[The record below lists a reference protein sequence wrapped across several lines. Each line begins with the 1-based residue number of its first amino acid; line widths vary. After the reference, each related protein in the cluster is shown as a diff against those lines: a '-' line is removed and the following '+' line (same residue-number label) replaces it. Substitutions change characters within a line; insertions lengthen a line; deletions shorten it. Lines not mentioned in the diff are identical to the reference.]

1 MNLAPPLPPELLEQ
15 LPEPL
20 RQVVTV
26 LLGQLEAFQA
36 QVQALQQQNQSLTTE
51 NQLLRQK
58 LDALIRRY
66 FGSPKNESLD
76 PNQLQLLLA
85 GITPPA
91 TPPTP
96 SSQTLAASAPPASPQ
111 SARKPARS
119 GIPDN
124 LPVERIVLLPDEV
137 KAHPEAFRQIDEV
150 VTKELDWEAA
160 KFFWRYYVRPKF
172 VRKEAASAP
181 VGALPPAP
189 QSPIPEKVATA
200 ARDLA
205 QQARIDPPEV
215 FIAALPNR
223 LIEKGLPGVGLL
235 VHLLL
240 SRFEDH
246 LPYYRLEK
254 IFRQRYGVPLARQ
267 SLVDWTEQLAT
278 WLQPIYRQMKVELLA
293 GSYLQAD
300 ETPIRYLDREEPGR
314 SCRGYFWVFSHPQG
328 NVIFEWQTGR
338 DREGPEVFLKDFKGK
353 LQTDGYAA
361 YARLVQDRNAPL
373 VAQGQ
378 PPELLLLACW
388 AHVRRKYFD
397 AKDHDRRA
405 AWFLKQ
411 IGLLYAL
418 EKRLRQQKAGP
429 RLRQA
434 ARAAEAGM
442 ILSRIKRAL
451 DRIGPQV
458 LPQSLLGKAIAY
470 TLERWPELLRYVEH
484 GDVEIDSNKI
494 ENAIRPTA
502 IGKKNFLF
510 VGHPEAGWRS
520 AVIYSILGTCHRYGI
535 NPALYLK
542 DVLTRLPDLK
552 QSQVAELTPRAW
564 AKAHPEARTL
574 PLK

>member
-1 MNLAPPLPPELLEQ
+1 MNLVPPLAPGLLEQ

-20 RQVVTV
+20 RQVVSL
-26 LLGQLEAFQA
+26 LLGQLDAFQA

-58 LDALIRRY
+58 VEGLIRRY
-66 FGSPKNESLD
+66 FGSPKNEGLD

-85 GITPPA
+85 GIT
-91 TPPTP
+91 
-96 SSQTLAASAPPASPQ
+96 ASVAPPAPASQTSATSPPPSSAK

-119 GIPDN
+119 GIPDH
-124 LPVERIVLLPDEV
+124 LPIERIVLLPDEV
-137 KAHPEAFRQIDEV
+137 KADPEAFRQIDEV

-172 VRKEAASAP
+172 VRKTTASTP
-181 VGALPPAP
+181 VADVALPTRSA
-189 QSPIPEKVATA
+189 IPEKVSCV
-200 ARDLA
+200 ARELA

-215 FIAALPNR
+215 FIATLPNR

-235 VHLLL
+235 IHLLL

-267 SLVDWTEQLAT
+267 SMVDWTEQLAT
-278 WLQPIYRQMKVELLA
+278 WSQPIYRQMIVELLA
-293 GSYLQAD
+293 GGYLQAD

-314 SCRGYFWVFSHPQG
+314 SCQGYFWAFSHPRG
-328 NVIFEWQTGR
+328 NVIFQWQTGR
-338 DREGPEVFLKDFKGK
+338 GREGPEAFLKDFKGK
-353 LQTDGYAA
+353 LQTDGYAV
-361 YARLVQDRNAPL
+361 YGRLVQDRNAPL
-373 VAQGQ
+373 VAQGK
-378 PPELLLLACW
+378 PPELLLFACW
-388 AHVRRKYFD
+388 AHVRRNYFE
-397 AKDHDRRA
+397 AKDQDRRA

-429 RLRQA
+429 RWRQA

-442 ILSRIKRAL
+442 TLNRIKRAL
-451 DRIGPQV
+451 DRIGPRV
-458 LPQSLLGKAIAY
+458 LPQSRLGKAIGY
-470 TLERWPELLRYVEH
+470 TLDRWPELTRYVEH
-484 GDVEIDSNKI
+484 GEVEIDSNKI

-535 NPALYLK
+535 NPAQYLK
-542 DVLTRLPDLK
+542 DVLTRLPNLK
-552 QSQVAELTPRAW
+552 QSQIPELTPRAW